1 MHYRTDAVNFRD
13 PPDTFLAA
21 LGARVERIAE
31 SELQTEQ
38 LLGTKDEPT
47 VALLAAHGVPIR

>member
-1 MHYRTDAVNFRD
+1 MAVNFLD

-47 VALLAAHGVPIR
+47 VALLAAPGVPIR